1 MTHIPPF
8 ESRKGPYSQI
18 EIYSPIFARNLRYIL
33 ASRGLLRADVSEMTG
48 IPENLIENY
57 MYRGSVPDRKGLEL
71 IAKALDVNEYWLAGH
86 HDVTPETYDAKKL
99 SGDKN
104 RRSKVVDILYNQMES
119 LSEAEYAVED
129 FTDSCNLSLAMD
141 AIAKAISYLE
151 K

>member
-8 ESRKGPYSQI
+8 EPRKSPYSQI

-33 ASRGLLRADVSEMTG
+33 ASRGLLRTDVSKMTG

-86 HDVTPETYDAKKL
+86 DGPLGTYDAKKL
-99 SGDKN
+99 SDDKN
-104 RRSKVVDILYNQMES
+104 RRSKVVDILYNRMES

-129 FTDSCNLSLAMD
+129 FTDSCNLSLAMG

>member
-8 ESRKGPYSQI
+8 EPRKSPYSQI

-33 ASRGLLRADVSEMTG
+33 ASRGLLRADVSETTG

-86 HDVTPETYDAKKL
+86 DVTPETYDAKKL
-99 SGDKN
+99 SDDKN
-104 RRSKVVDILYNQMES
+104 RRSKVVDILYNRMES
-119 LSEAEYAVED
+119 LSVAEYAVED
-129 FTDSCNLSLAMD
+129 FTDSCNLSLAMG